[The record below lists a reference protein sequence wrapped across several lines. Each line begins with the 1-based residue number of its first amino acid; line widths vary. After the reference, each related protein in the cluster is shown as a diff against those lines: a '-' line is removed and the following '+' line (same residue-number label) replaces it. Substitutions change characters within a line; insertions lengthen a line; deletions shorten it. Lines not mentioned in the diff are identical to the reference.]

1 MAYNDM
7 HRQVLQ
13 YFMHERIVSE
23 KDAKKVIQI
32 LFPGKDNDNIIEL
45 INSKISPLEF
55 KINKVVCEQNGNVAY
70 VFIATFI
77 EDFNAK
83 PDPSKIIFGGLV
95 NHIFA
100 SGGSVT
106 YDQLMTF
113 SKNMSDTQLDNF
125 FASKYLIADEDKNI
139 FLSPLAIS
147 ELEGYLS
154 EKFQDKRC
162 MGCMSIV
169 GHGIK
174 CPFCEKF
181 AHGHCLTAY
190 FKNVGSKKCPKC
202 SKQLDISWNTI
213 KTVNTL

>member
-1 MAYNDM
+1 M
-7 HRQVLQ
+7 HRQLLQ
-13 YFMHERIVSE
+13 YFMRERMVSE
-23 KDAKKVIQI
+23 NDAKKVIQI
-32 LFPGKDNDNIIEL
+32 LFPEKNIDNVIEL

-70 VFIATFI
+70 VFIATFVD
-77 EDFNAK
+77 DFNAK
-83 PDPSKIIFGGLV
+83 QDPSKIIFGGLV
-95 NHIFA
+95 NYIFD

-113 SKNMSDTQLDNF
+113 SKNMSDSQLDNF

-147 ELEGYLS
+147 ELEGYLI
-154 EKFQDKRC
+154 EKFQDKKC

-174 CPFCEKF
+174 CQSCEKF

-202 SKQLDISWNTI
+202 SKALDVSWNLIT
-213 KTVNTL
+213 TVNNL

>member
-1 MAYNDM
+1 
-7 HRQVLQ
+7 
-13 YFMHERIVSE
+13 MHERMVSE
-23 KDAKKVIQI
+23 NDAKKMIKI
-32 LFPGKDNDNIIEL
+32 LFPEKNIDNIIEL

-77 EDFNAK
+77 DDFNTK
-83 PDPSKIIFGGLV
+83 QDPRKIIFGELV
-95 NHIFA
+95 NQIFA

-106 YDQLMTF
+106 YDQLITF
-113 SKNMSDTQLDNF
+113 SKNMSDTQLDKF
-125 FASKYLIADEDKNI
+125 FESKYLIADKDKNI
-139 FLSPLAIS
+139 FLSPFAIS
-147 ELEGYLS
+147 ELEGYLI

-174 CPFCEKF
+174 CQSCKKF

-190 FKNVGSKKCPKC
+190 FKDVGSKKCPKC
-202 SKQLDISWNTI
+202 SKPLNVNWNSIT
-213 KTVNTL
+213 TVNNL

>member
-7 HRQVLQ
+7 HRQLLQ
-13 YFMHERIVSE
+13 YFMHERMVFE

-32 LFPGKDNDNIIEL
+32 LFPEKNTDNIIEL

-113 SKNMSDTQLDNF
+113 SKNMSDAQLDNF

-147 ELEGYLS
+147 ELEGYLI

-174 CPFCEKF
+174 CQSCEKF

-202 SKQLDISWNTI
+202 SKTLDVSWFSI
-213 KTVNTL
+213 KTVNNL